1 MSNRKPQSARGSRE
15 YANPQIR
22 VIGAASPPFEA
33 RRRLRLPGERR
44 RPRLPFS
51 GRQMLGSALLLAA
64 VGGAAAGIYFGVTA
78 LIESDETPADQAI
91 VAAQQTEAETEADA
105 EPAQSAQPAPQE
117 EPQAEPAGA
126 QEEAAQEQ
134 AEPDPPPDAE
144 QADAEAEQ
152 AQAEPEPAPAIPPAQ
167 AGPSISE
174 DPISPADIS
183 GAPVSAP
190 RLTAEPVPPGIPR
203 SLADG
208 TPYDPADATTVFSAV
223 WPIGTTL
230 RLTRLGGATLLNEAQ
245 QAQVVGAQLLAV
257 VRGRED
263 SNADIQLS
271 AAAFNQIA
279 VYGVERIIA
288 VQVDVTAPPP
298 R

>member
-44 RPRLPFS
+44 RLRLPFS
-51 GRQMLGSALLLAA
+51 GRQLLASALLLAA

-78 LIESDETPADQAI
+78 LIESDEAPADQAI
-91 VAAQQTEAETEADA
+91 AAAQQAEPETETDA
-105 EPAQSAQPAPQE
+105 EPAQSAQPASQE

-126 QEEAAQEQ
+126 QEEAAREQ
-134 AEPDPPPDAE
+134 AEPEPSPVAE

-152 AQAEPEPAPAIPPAQ
+152 AQAESEPAPAIPPAQ

-174 DPISPADIS
+174 DPISPVDIS

-208 TPYDPADATTVFSAV
+208 TSYDPADATTVFSAI

-230 RLTRLGGATLLNEAQ
+230 RLTRLGGAMLLNADQ

-257 VRGRED
+257 VRGGED

>member
-44 RPRLPFS
+44 RLRLPFS
-51 GRQMLGSALLLAA
+51 GRQLLGSALLLAA
-64 VGGAAAGIYFGVTA
+64 VGGIATGIYFGVTA
-78 LIESDETPADQAI
+78 LIESDDVPLDQAI
-91 VAAQQTEAETEADA
+91 TAEQQAETEPAAADEAAQSA
-105 EPAQSAQPAPQE
+105 EPAAQEQ
-117 EPQAEPAGA
+117 PQAESAGG
-126 QEEAAQEQ
+126 QEEAAQEEV
-134 AEPDPPPDAE
+134 EPEPAADDW
-144 QADAEAEQ
+144 QADAEQ
-152 AQAEPEPAPAIPPAQ
+152 SQAEPEPAPAISPAQ

-174 DPISPADIS
+174 DPISPADLG
-183 GAPVSAP
+183 GAPVSAT
-190 RLTAEPVPPGIPR
+190 RLTAESVPPGIPR
-203 SLADG
+203 QLADG
-208 TPYDPADATTVFSAV
+208 TAYDPADATTVFSAI

-245 QAQVVGAQLLAV
+245 QAQVVGTQLLAV
-257 VRGRED
+257 VRGTED

-288 VQVDVTAPPP
+288 VQVEATAPPP